1 MSAKNFRLLLP
12 ALALAG
18 STGSLMPALFPAALL
33 RISKYIAGKH
43 QIRFAAK
50 DGS

>member
-1 MSAKNFRLLLP
+1 MDNINQMGTAAIP
-12 ALALAG
+12 A
-18 STGSLMPALFPAALL
+18 LMPALFPAALL

-43 QIRFAAK
+43 QIRFAAM